1 MSKKIDFLPA
11 LKNKEYFR
19 DTNSVNAIGTE
30 YMDHRDKIK
39 TYMPD
44 KSFKKQ
50 PNKWN
55 LQKTCDGELF
65 QRSVR
70 QERDVYDLDLLKY
83 MRTLGRGIKRPDSL
97 RLNTSDF
104 RGGNT
109 GSTMRQEQNFMVSKG
124 YQM

>member
-1 MSKKIDFLPA
+1 MSRSVSLLLSRPLTVRAVVRMKKARKLTEQFKFTNMSKKIDFLPA
-11 LKNKEYFR
+11 LKSKEYFR

-55 LQKTCDGELF
+55 L
-65 QRSVR
+65 
-70 QERDVYDLDLLKY
+70 
-83 MRTLGRGIKRPDSL
+83 
-97 RLNTSDF
+97 
-104 RGGNT
+104 
-109 GSTMRQEQNFMVSKG
+109 
-124 YQM
+124 